1 VKEGESV
8 PRKYTRD
15 KLISESRIR
24 EAERR
29 GTENQRVNEAVRG
42 LMESHEDNR
51 EGRVASV
58 LQEERGFE

>member
-42 LMESHEDNR
+42 MMESHEDNR